1 MTTGWQMG
9 GWRMAGQ
16 RAAML
21 AGACLLGA
29 CGQEQAPAAPEDG
42 DQTEAEGEVLP
53 GTISDEM
60 IPYDELGR
68 DEAPA
73 LPPPTAT
80 DEGAPP
86 TATGSARP
94 AASPT
99 RRITTPAAEEPD
111 GTASP
116 DADSEQPAAEE

>member
-1 MTTGWQMG
+1 
-9 GWRMAGQ
+9 MA
-16 RAAML
+16 RRRTAML
-21 AGACLLGA
+21 AVACLLGA

-68 DEAPA
+68 DQAPA

-80 DEGAPP
+80 DEGATPA
-86 TATGSARP
+86 ATGDARP

-99 RRITTPAAEEPD
+99 RRTTTPAAEEPD
-111 GTASP
+111 DTASLA
-116 DADSEQPAAEE
+116 ADSEEPAAEE